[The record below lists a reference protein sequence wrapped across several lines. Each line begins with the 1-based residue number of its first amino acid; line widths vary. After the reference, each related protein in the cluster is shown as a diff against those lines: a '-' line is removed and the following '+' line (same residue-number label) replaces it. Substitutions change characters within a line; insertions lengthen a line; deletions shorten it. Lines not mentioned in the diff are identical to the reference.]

1 MIYLSTSLDCARNP
15 ELLNNGR
22 CLSLK
27 MSWSLAVSVLV
38 MTVGSV
44 LGQQGTCDLIPNTS
58 SFSCPCLPSG
68 AQSLHLHNLA
78 GVFRDNCSRGEG
90 NGLCCQNAT
99 QARVDADRVVLNYSW
114 VIPRT
119 IYCEIST
126 SGMECPRQRTPVDQL
141 STPPKVTSRKPVTTR
156 TDRREV
162 EDTTTRVRVSIVIPV
177 VLVVLIGVLVL
188 ILRWQR
194 GRRSVEMETH
204 REIPLSAVLIPQA
217 AHPSGLPSASDTPE
231 ESAPTRPITPHD

>member
-1 MIYLSTSLDCARNP
+1 ML
-15 ELLNNGR
+15 
-22 CLSLK
+22 
-27 MSWSLAVSVLV
+27 SLAVSVLV

-68 AQSLHLHNLA
+68 SQSLHLHNLA
-78 GVFRDNCSRGEG
+78 GVFRDNCSRGDG

-99 QARVDADRVVLNYSW
+99 QARVDADRIVVNYNW
-114 VIPRT
+114 AVPRT
-119 IYCEIST
+119 IYCEIGT

-177 VLVVLIGVLVL
+177 VVLVLVLVVLIGVLGT
-188 ILRWQR
+188 Q
-194 GRRSVEMETH
+194 SVET
-204 REIPLSAVLIPQA
+204 
-217 AHPSGLPSASDTPE
+217 TPE
-231 ESAPTRPITPHD
+231 KMSEKVGRDGDAQ